1 MAFADPQSVVIPVI
15 GTVSLPRTSSGL
27 STGVFTKDDGNVKLE
42 VGHTYGKR
50 TRRTVRL
57 THRKVAADPLIS
69 AQNIQYSM
77 SAYLVVDVPVT
88 GYNLAEAKQIVD
100 GLVAYLTISTGANVT
115 KLLGGEN

>member
-1 MAFADPQSVVIPVI
+1 VAFADPQSVVIPVI
-15 GTVSLPRTSSGL
+15 GTVAPARTSSGTN
-27 STGVFTKDDGNVKLE
+27 TGVFKTNDGNVTLE
-42 VGHTYGKR
+42 FGHIYGKR

-77 SAYLVVDVPVT
+77 STYLVVDTPVT
-88 GYNLAEAKQIVD
+88 GYTVAEAKQIVD
-100 GLVAYLTISTGANVT
+100 GLVAYLTISTGTNVT